1 MWDAALNLP
10 LGPREIFVKSEL
22 ELLNN
27 SVKVNQREP
36 LIFIKGDL
44 PSIPLVEGL
53 IKTRGK
59 QLK

>member
-36 LIFIKGDL
+36 SSFIKGGL

>member
-1 MWDAALNLP
+1 MWDALLNLP
-10 LGPREIFVKSEL
+10 LGLKEIFVKSEL

-36 LIFIKGDL
+36 LIFIKEGL

-53 IKTRGK
+53 IKTRRK
-59 QLK
+59 PLK